1 MPIAKTVHKTDWSWG
16 LVSRINES
24 ADLLE
29 GLREFLKGLFE
40 RYSPTMAGIW
50 LKDEEGWQEA
60 DWQGER
66 KPELEG
72 WAKRLLTQLPAADS
86 EERKLVAFPHEAG
99 FLHAFPLHQRR
110 TRALLGAC
118 VVLSSNQDLTEQEE
132 MRRWVEHF
140 SWLLALHIEREQER
154 NRYLRQQVALSL
166 ILGGSNI
173 LNNVANEAQLFTEA
187 GEMAMGI
194 LHVDKGMFIV
204 EDALDHDKIWFRGF
218 GRFKD
223 VELSLDRVR
232 IPEQKGPFC
241 DLQGVSLEGECR
253 ECPYFNMVCRKAMED
268 IPENMPED
276 MLFTQYPLLSNSEAI
291 GELRLLHEKNELAG
305 LDKDTLNTFVLQISV
320 ALETLRHRS
329 MLERLATHDPLTGLL
344 NRTGLEE
351 RLEAECSR
359 AARAQEQLLFIVLD
373 LDHFKQVNDTF
384 GHPAGDQLLIKIGS
398 ALAHNVRVYDLVSR
412 IGGDEFVVVFAR
424 WEESQVNYDRVRDWL
439 AEVEAALPNLGIDI
453 GLSAGVARFPENTD
467 FRSLY
472 QKADEALYQAK
483 QQGRHRICGLEVVFT

>member
-1 MPIAKTVHKTDWSWG
+1 MAKAAHKAEWSWD
-16 LVSRINES
+16 LVRQINES

-29 GLREFLKGLFE
+29 GLREFLKGLCY
-40 RYSPTMAGIW
+40 RYSPKMAGIW
-50 LKDEEGWQEA
+50 LKEEEGWREA

-66 KPELEG
+66 NPELEG
-72 WAKRLLTQLPAADS
+72 VVQGLLPRFSAADS
-86 EERKLVAFPHEAG
+86 EGAKLAVSLDEEG
-99 FLHAFPLHQRR
+99 LLSAFPLRQRR
-110 TRALLGAC
+110 TRFLLGTC
-118 VVLSSNQDLTEQEE
+118 LVLLSDQNPAEQAE
-132 MRRWVEHF
+132 MNRWVEHF

-154 NRYLRQQVALSL
+154 KRYLRQQASL
-166 ILGGSNI
+166 NLLLGGSNI
-173 LNNVANEAQLFTEA
+173 LNNVANEAKLFSEA

-194 LHVDKGMFIV
+194 LNVDKGLFIV

-218 GRFKD
+218 GRLKD
-223 VELSLDRVR
+223 VDLSLDRVR
-232 IPEQKGPFC
+232 VAQQKGRYC
-241 DLQGVSLEGECR
+241 DFEGESLEGECR
-253 ECPYFNMVCRKAMED
+253 ECPYFDMVCRKGLGE
-268 IPENMPED
+268 MPED
-276 MLFTQYPLLSNSEAI
+276 MLFTKYPLFSNGAVI
-291 GELRLLHEKNELAG
+291 GELRLLHQRNELDG

-329 MLERLATHDPLTGLL
+329 TLERLATHDPLTGLL

-373 LDHFKQVNDTF
+373 LDHFKQVNDTL

-398 ALAHNVRVYDLVSR
+398 ALAHHVRVHDLVAR
-412 IGGDEFVVVFAR
+412 LGGDEFVVVFAR
-424 WEESQVNYDRVRDWL
+424 WEESQVSYDRVRAWL
-439 AEVEAALPNLGIDI
+439 AEVEASLPKLGIDL

-483 QQGRHRICGLEVVFT
+483 QQGRHRICGLERV